1 MKWQYRNVSIFGIFF
16 LLSQNEC
23 SCVCVVFF
31 TLISTS
37 KNRTKSTNGNSN
49 RVLVHNI
56 QRFISESIKLKST
69 ESELDARERERERE
83 LQHTSQQTNERNLLH
98 STNSYSKKCV
108 CVYFFGRQRFHFHIF
123 VDRVFFSS
131 VLVCAVVRWLQ
142 CNVDLSMFVKHAYKS
157 F

>member
-1 MKWQYRNVSIFGIFF
+1 MLLCLCSFF
-16 LLSQNEC
+16 S
-23 SCVCVVFF
+23 
-31 TLISTS
+31 LISTS

-108 CVYFFGRQRFHFHIF
+108 CVCTFLDDNDSIF
-123 VDRVFFSS
+123 IFSS
-131 VLVCAVVRWLQ
+131 IGFSFQVCLCVLLFAGYSVMSICRCL
-142 CNVDLSMFVKHAYKS
+142 
-157 F
+157 